1 MFEAG
6 RALGQAS
13 AMLNHAI
20 AERLHLHPTAWEC
33 LSLLFE
39 HGAMPAGRLAE
50 ITGLTTGA
58 ITGLVD
64 RLESA
69 GYVRRQRDPDD
80 RRRVIIE
87 VVPAAA
93 VEVPDLFGPM
103 LADMRKLHSAY
114 SDEQLAAM
122 VQCLHDAAEVLR
134 SHALR
139 VRAQTADRRK
149 SAKRE
154 GLTE

>member
-1 MFEAG
+1 
-6 RALGQAS
+6 
-13 AMLNHAI
+13 
-20 AERLHLHPTAWEC
+20 
-33 LSLLFE
+33 
-39 HGAMPAGRLAE
+39 MPASRLAE

-58 ITGLVD
+58 ISGLVD

-69 GYVRRQRDPDD
+69 GFVRRQRDPDD

-93 VEVPDLFGPM
+93 VEVPVLFEPM

-122 VQCLHDAAEVLR
+122 VKCLQDAAEVLR

-139 VRAQTADRRK
+139 VRAQTADRHKR
-149 SAKRE
+149 AKPE
-154 GLTE
+154 A